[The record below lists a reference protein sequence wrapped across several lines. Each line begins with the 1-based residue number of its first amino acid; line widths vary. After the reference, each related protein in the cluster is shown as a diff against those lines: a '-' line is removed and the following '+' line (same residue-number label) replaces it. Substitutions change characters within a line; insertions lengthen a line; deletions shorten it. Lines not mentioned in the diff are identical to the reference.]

1 MPGLVQSQ
9 PQYPTQPVTL
19 TVVFAAGGSA
29 DLASRIVADK
39 LSAKLGQPFIIENR
53 TGGGGEVGLL
63 AVARSTPDGHRL
75 LVTSNGSV
83 AIAGNLRQ
91 LSYDPETDVVPVAMI
106 EKTPTAIAVNAALP
120 IKNIADLVKYS
131 KEKPGGLSIGNSGS
145 GSMFHLAGE
154 IIRYKSGA
162 NLVPVSYRGAAL
174 TARGIRAGEVDMGIT
189 DLTSV
194 MPFVQEGT
202 IRILA
207 LTNSSRTPVAPDIPT
222 IAEIGIP
229 GLGLNAWI
237 GVFAPRG
244 TPPQVVAQ
252 LNASINETLELSDVR
267 QRILNAGL
275 EPWIMSPQQMAQLVK
290 HEIALWKNLIR
301 EANVKVE

>member
-1 MPGLVQSQ
+1 
-9 PQYPTQPVTL
+9 
-19 TVVFAAGGSA
+19 VVFAAGGSA

-63 AVARSTPDGHRL
+63 AVARSTPDGHKL

-91 LSYDPETDVVPVAMI
+91 VSYDAETDVVPVAMI
-106 EKTPTAIAVNAALP
+106 EKTPTAIAVNASLP
-120 IKNIADLVKYS
+120 IKNIADLVRYS

-154 IIRYKSGA
+154 ILRYKSGA

-222 IAEIGIP
+222 VSEIGIP

-244 TPPQVVAQ
+244 TPSQVVQQ
-252 LNASINETLELSDVR
+252 LNASINEALELPDVR

-275 EPWIMSPQQMAQLVK
+275 EPWVMSPQQMSQLVK
-290 HEIALWKNLIR
+290 EEIALWKNLIR